1 MQWKFSMV
9 VNGYQCFQAKVVD
22 DDEDEDDAST
32 NAKL

>member
-1 MQWKFSMV
+1 MV

-22 DDEDEDDAST
+22 NDDDDDDAST